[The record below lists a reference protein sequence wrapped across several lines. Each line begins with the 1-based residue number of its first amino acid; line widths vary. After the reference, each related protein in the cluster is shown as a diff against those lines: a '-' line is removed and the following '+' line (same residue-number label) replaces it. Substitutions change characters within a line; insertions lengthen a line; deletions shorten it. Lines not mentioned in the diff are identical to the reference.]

1 VGGEAGSHSGFLP
14 PEAAGPEPDLDRPST
29 ALPPPPSQQFAPPAE
44 AEAHAT
50 PVPSAQGT
58 APSVPNG
65 QAVAGLSLSIG
76 SLTLLAFSAGMSTII
91 SIACA
96 AMGIHYSK
104 TGRARV
110 DRGETTQNRGVAQ
123 AGYVMGIVALVLSI
137 LCTIGWIAF
146 GIVYATDEGFR
157 QDIKD
162 GLDDGNGD
170 APEGVRSSLQLAAI
184 TLRLVGALLR

>member
-1 VGGEAGSHSGFLP
+1 MGGEAGSHAGFLP
-14 PEAAGPEPDLDRPST
+14 PKAPGPEPDLDPPST
-29 ALPPPPSQQFAPPAE
+29 APPPPPRPKFAPPAE

-50 PVPSAQGT
+50 PAPSAHGA
-58 APSVPNG
+58 APPAPNG

-104 TGRARV
+104 TLRARV

-157 QDIKD
+157 QDIED

-170 APEGVRSSLQLAAI
+170 APEGVRSSLQLAAF
-184 TLRLVGALLR
+184 TVRLVGALLR